1 MKIKSV
7 KYVKSCVSLT
17 DCPKNILPEFAF
29 VGRSNVGKSSLIN
42 ALVSQKIALTSSI
55 PGKTKTINFYL
66 IDNKW
71 YLVDLPGYGYAK
83 TSKTI
88 RKQLINIIN
97 EYLSFRSQ
105 LFLAFVLID
114 SSIPLQQIDIEF
126 INNCG
131 RYNIPIAIV
140 LTKTDKEKKSIIQ
153 QNRKALMTELSK
165 YWDELPPIFMTSSVK
180 KTGIQDLL
188 DYILNQIK

>member
-1 MKIKSV
+1 M
-7 KYVKSCVSLT
+7 
-17 DCPKNILPEFAF
+17 
-29 VGRSNVGKSSLIN
+29 
-42 ALVSQKIALTSSI
+42 
-55 PGKTKTINFYL
+55 

-165 YWDELPPIFMTSSVK
+165 YWDELPPY
-180 KTGIQDLL
+180 L
-188 DYILNQIK
+188 